1 MKRRRG
7 CLHSLFLLLLVAVIV
22 AGFWYY
28 ENNVIQTERFDL
40 YSPRL
45 PEAFDGFRVV
55 ELADLHG
62 KAFGENSE
70 DLLEA
75 VGKAEP
81 DLIAICGDMADE
93 KTHWQSMADLAADLV
108 EIAPTV
114 YVSGNHEWAME
125 APWDFFALLETTGVT
140 VLHNTYY
147 RLTLEGESIILAGVD
162 DPNGPYDQK
171 TPQALVEEI
180 HAACGGD
187 PYIRLLAHRN
197 DQLEQWASLGVDT
210 VLAGHGHGGV
220 IRLPFVG
227 GLLGTDRELFPEYTA
242 GLYEQGRT
250 DMVISRGLGDAG
262 IQFRVFNRP
271 HLPVIVLR
279 SGQAEP

>member
-93 KTHWQSMADLAADLV
+93 KTDWQSMADLAADLV

-187 PYIRLLAHRN
+187 PYILMLAHRN